1 MGDLQE
7 NPLLFE
13 TFRERNEEQRQKER
27 ERNIGEEEGR
37 GSRKREGDCCVKF
50 CTPLVGVLMLKQ
62 FEIGKSSELV

>member
-1 MGDLQE
+1 MKSKG
-7 NPLLFE
+7 
-13 TFRERNEEQRQKER
+13 RKR